1 MPRPRVLSSPPMIAT
16 PHILVGAACASRAR
30 SVGGALAIGAL
41 THLLLDSVPH
51 RDYRLRTFGG
61 FALGVDL
68 AAGTIAVISLSGGSE
83 IQLAGALGGILPD
96 VIALAERALCRSPL
110 GCVHATAHT
119 DSRPSPLLSASIQ
132 GLTAVLG
139 AVALGGGRTGRVS

>member
-1 MPRPRVLSSPPMIAT
+1 MIAT

-30 SVGGALAIGAL
+30 TVRGALAIGAL

-51 RDYRLRTFGG
+51 RDYRLRAFGG
-61 FALGVDL
+61 LALGVDL
-68 AAGTIAVISLSGGSE
+68 AVGALAVMCLSGGSE
-83 IQLAGALGGILPD
+83 VQLAGALGGVLPD
-96 VIALAERALCRSPL
+96 VIALAERALGRSPL

-139 AVALGGGRTGRVS
+139 AVALGGRRTGRVS